1 MDDQLTLPRTIC
13 AQTKGRRRLGPTAG
27 ALVLLGGLLAGCDQS
42 ATPLADADPGLLHV
56 HGLAVDPDDP
66 EALFAATHTGLFQ
79 IKGSEAVRV
88 GEDWHD
94 LMGFTA
100 APDGT
105 FYASGHPDLQS
116 EELRTADGDP
126 HLGLMRSA
134 DRGRHWEPV
143 SLLGEV
149 DFHAL
154 TLAGDTLIGADAAN
168 GRVLASEDEGETWQ
182 ERSRLPL
189 VSLAAH
195 PANPQLLVG
204 SSSEGLARSVDGG
217 RTWTALDGPAPG
229 YLTAGVGGFV
239 VAHAQGEVAVSDDG
253 AVWRTVGA
261 LPGPPEAMVRGT
273 DERELFAAVAEV
285 GLLRSEDGGRSWA
298 AIYETPGVSGR

>member
-1 MDDQLTLPRTIC
+1 MDDQLTLPRAIG
-13 AQTKGRRRLGPTAG
+13 AQTKRRRRLRPAGG
-27 ALVLLGGLLAGCDQS
+27 ALVLLGGLLAGCGQS

-66 EALFAATHTGLFQ
+66 EALFAATHTGLFR

-94 LMGFTA
+94 LMGFTT

-116 EELRTADGDP
+116 EALRTADGDP
-126 HLGLMRSA
+126 HLGLVRST
-134 DRGRHWEPV
+134 DRGRNWEPV

-195 PANPQLLVG
+195 PADPQLLVG

-239 VAHAQGEVAVSDDG
+239 MAQAQGEVAVSDDG
-253 AVWRTVGA
+253 AAWRTVGA

-273 DERELFAAVAEV
+273 DERELFAAVADV
-285 GLLRSEDGGRSWA
+285 GLLRSEDGGRSWV